1 MPIVTY
7 RVEVYR
13 RNIAKM
19 FLPSG
24 DAGKWIY
31 KVSSE
36 MIAAARA
43 GAPRRSGALKAAHR
57 IERRRM
63 TDAFFGNQY
72 EAAYEI
78 RNDAEHASWVHEGT
92 AKKGTGFIYSTTPGK
107 AMIVPRRGYRGPLR
121 GADLPRNLTAPH
133 KAVSGQK
140 PQPWLNDACVAVSM
154 RYGAV
159 PYRI

>member
-1 MPIVTY
+1 MPVVTY

-43 GAPRRSGALKAAHR
+43 DAPRRSGALKAAHR
-57 IERRRM
+57 IERRSL
-63 TDAFFGNQY
+63 TDTFFGNQY
-72 EAAYEI
+72 AAAYEI
-78 RNDAEHASWVHEGT
+78 RNDAEHASWVHDGT
-92 AKKGTGFIYSTTPGK
+92 SRIHGK
-107 AMIVPRRGYRGPLR
+107 MRVPRAPGAVR
-121 GADLPRNLTAPH
+121 GAALPRR
-133 KAVSGQK
+133 AVFYTDGKQGRSTGVAGQK
-140 PQPWLNDACVAVSM
+140 ANPWLDRACAAVSM

>member
-1 MPIVTY
+1 MMPVVTY

-13 RNIAKM
+13 RNIAQM

-43 GAPRRSGALKAAHR
+43 EAPRRSGALRAAHR
-57 IERRRM
+57 IERRSL
-63 TDAFFGNQY
+63 TDTFFGNQY
-72 EAAYEI
+72 AAAYEI
-78 RNDAEHASWVHEGT
+78 RNDADHASWVHEGT
-92 AKKGTGFIYSTTPGK
+92 DDIEAV
-107 AMIVPRRGYRGPLR
+107 MRVPRGSARGALR
-121 GADLPRNLTAPH
+121 GAQLPKRLVFYTDG
-133 KAVSGQK
+133 KGKRSTGVRGQK
-140 PQPWLNDACVAVSM
+140 ANPWLNRACAAVSM